1 MVFQLEVKA
10 RVQPLEWY
18 LVNLISKLFF
28 KFKEVYT
35 PSGVA
40 TRNESAPILFKYC
53 RVEYKEEAKKLEIM
67 EGEFIGSNVLI
78 TRNIELPKDL
88 KIEGDASSDDDDDEE
103 HIDNDDVENDDGQ
116 VPDVV
121 VADDNI
127 PGLCSLF

>member
-1 MVFQLEVKA
+1 MVFQLKVEA
-10 RVQPLEWY
+10 HLQPLQF

-28 KFKEVYT
+28 KYKEVYT
-35 PSGVA
+35 PSGAA

-53 RVEYKEEAKKLEIM
+53 RVQYKDEAKKLEIM
-67 EGEFIGSNVLI
+67 EGEFIGPSVP

-103 HIDNDDVENDDGQ
+103 HIDNDDVDNDEGQ

-121 VADDNI
+121 VADDII
-127 PGLCSLF
+127 PGLCSSF